1 VADNKS
7 KIVKDDNAK
16 ILLERADALIKAQDD
31 GMRAMEGRMSSL
43 LGMNVTL
50 GTAAIAAAI
59 TALGTASSIPWV
71 KPWTVPALS
80 LLLAFWI
87 PAILVAAF
95 AMMGRRWAVPGVS
108 PINIYRA
115 SFLSE
120 NTNRF
125 RMNLARTLQE
135 AVEENKNTVAS
146 YARLLKT
153 VVILLAGGPVAAT
166 VAVIWYTRSQWIP
179 LIVKI

>member
-87 PAILVAAF
+87 LPF
-95 AMMGRRWAVPGVS
+95 
-108 PINIYRA
+108 
-115 SFLSE
+115 
-120 NTNRF
+120 
-125 RMNLARTLQE
+125 
-135 AVEENKNTVAS
+135 
-146 YARLLKT
+146 
-153 VVILLAGGPVAAT
+153 
-166 VAVIWYTRSQWIP
+166 
-179 LIVKI
+179 